1 MRVFNLG
8 GDLRKQEGRN
18 RESGTAKE
26 EKPLK
31 WCVVTSA
38 AMDGQG
44 WNLPGFCF
52 IHLCTGLCININF
65 SLGKIPMSGIAVSY
79 VKAHI

>member
-31 WCVVTSA
+31 WN
-38 AMDGQG
+38 MNIGKIKHHY
-44 WNLPGFCF
+44 NIF
-52 IHLCTGLCININF
+52 IHVYHFHSFNRI
-65 SLGKIPMSGIAVSY
+65 SKAVSRL
-79 VKAHI
+79 